1 MPRCAECHDAACNEQ
16 KRLQADNRV
25 GIGQQKA
32 FPCRMCGRLSG
43 LRRLPTVNRE
53 PILKTTMEVT
63 FSQRIIAP
71 DDVLVQMLDGEA
83 VLLNLD
89 TESYFGLDDVGARMW
104 TLLTES
110 DSIQAAYEGLLDEY
124 DVTPEQL
131 RADLIGLIDRL
142 AEQGLIKL
150 DADAAVE

>member
-1 MPRCAECHDAACNEQ
+1 
-16 KRLQADNRV
+16 
-25 GIGQQKA
+25 
-32 FPCRMCGRLSG
+32 
-43 LRRLPTVNRE
+43 
-53 PILKTTMEVT
+53 MEVT
-63 FSQRIIAP
+63 FSQRIAAP
-71 DDVLVQMLDGEA
+71 DGVLVQMLDGEA

-89 TESYFGLDDVGARMW
+89 TESYFGLDEVGARMW

-110 DSIQAAYEGLLDEY
+110 GSIQAAYEALLEEY

-131 RADLIGLIDRL
+131 RADLIDLIGRL